1 MTNPPF
7 VFEPNPESLEAAA
20 RKLFDLQAGKSEI
33 PWVYLPELEKKH
45 WRTKAASTITA
56 YMAAEH
62 AAGRALIRNGSV
74 IFGGV
79 EFDTSCPVPATSAFK
94 GTHPM
99 TNTRRNHDT
108 D

>member
-62 AAGRALIRNGSV
+62 AAGRVQEIVG
-74 IFGGV
+74 IHGV
-79 EFDTSCPVPATSAFK
+79 FRVLRLLEEPTP
-94 GTHPM
+94 
-99 TNTRRNHDT
+99 
-108 D
+108 